1 MAARSQTGPPG
12 SGCEAHWILV
22 LSTGRSGSTTI
33 LQMLNAVPFI
43 ELAGELTNTN
53 TGRDESVLSHLWR
66 AFDQSMRLDPRPE
79 RYARHGEPDHTQL
92 KQDMCNWLRHLLPPD
107 QIILVHELKR
117 SRVVRS
123 VTAVIMVG
131 MIIITRAGPDRRP
144 MPRCDCRVSG
154 RRASRRDC
162 RVPCRETARV
172 GVRRTAVPTVC
183 T

>member
-1 MAARSQTGPPG
+1 M
-12 SGCEAHWILV
+12 

-53 TGRDESVLSHLWR
+53 TQPRRCDRD
-66 AFDQSMRLDPRPE
+66 
-79 RYARHGEPDHTQL
+79 
-92 KQDMCNWLRHLLPPD
+92 
-107 QIILVHELKR
+107 ELKR

-144 MPRCDCRVSG
+144 MPRSKVRLSRVGEGGGG
-154 RRASRRDC
+154 RGASRLPSA
-162 RVPCRETARV
+162 VARAAKLPV
-172 GVRRTAVPTVC
+172 CAGLPYRRSVLSA
-183 T
+183 